1 MENTQYIDIA
11 QFKRVIEDYIYRKK
25 GVRITL
31 VFDNPM
37 MMNKHFKMLS
47 WAYDYVIQNNNK

>member
-1 MENTQYIDIA
+1 MENTQYINIA
-11 QFKRVIEDYIYRKK
+11 EYKRIIEDYIYRKK
-25 GVRITL
+25 GMRITI

-47 WAYDYVIQNNNK
+47 WAYDYVIQKDNK

>member
-1 MENTQYIDIA
+1 MENMQYINIA
-11 QFKRVIEDYIYRKK
+11 EYKRVIEDYIYKKK

-47 WAYDYVIQNNNK
+47 WAYDYVIQKDKN

>member
-1 MENTQYIDIA
+1 MENTQYINIA
-11 QFKRVIEDYIYRKK
+11 EYKRVIEDYIYLKK
-25 GVRITL
+25 GVRINI

-47 WAYDYVIQNNNK
+47 WAYDYVIQKSNN